1 MEKKYTKII
10 LDKIKEYD
18 SIIIMRH
25 TRPDGDAIGSTMGL
39 RQILRLSFPEK
50 KIRLINSDYSDY
62 VAFLENEDKDVS
74 DNIYKKS
81 LGIVVDTGDVKR
93 ISNKKYELCKELVKI
108 DHHIDNSPYGD
119 ISWVEEERASACEMI
134 AQFYFDNDKELK
146 IDSFA
151 ATAIYTGMITDTGR
165 FKYGVTNSS
174 PFTYAGRLMD
184 LGIDVELLYA
194 HLYAQSFD
202 EMKFKAFVLR
212 NMKITENGVAY
223 VYISRATQ
231 KKYRLNHEQE
241 VETGQQ
247 DRQHDDG
254 PDDSGKA
261 NAGIEHIHY
270 LVVRMEHRQLISN
283 GKEKRRPQR
292 QQKGLREIQD
302 RHRESLGETHVM
314 AHVQIKIREKIHA
327 HQHQAGQKRCH
338 YARLENRSDGIAV
351 KRPKPHLRV
360 LHRSTRPV
368 RNTTASGAQRKKAGW
383 IAEEIALTCMK

>member
-25 TRPDGDAIGSTMGL
+25 TRPDGDAVGSTMGL

-81 LGIVVDTGDVKR
+81 LGIVIDTGDVKR
-93 ISNKKYELCKELVKI
+93 ISNKKYGLCKELIKI

-134 AQFYFDNDKELK
+134 AQFYFDNEKELK

-174 PFTYAGRLMD
+174 PFTYAGKLMD

-194 HLYAQSFD
+194 NLYAQSFD
-202 EMKFKAFVLR
+202 EMKYKAFVLR

-223 VYISRATQ
+223 VYISRVTQ
-231 KKYRLNHEQE
+231 KKYGLNHEEASNCVSYMENIKGSLIWLGFIDNEDKTTRVRLRSRFVTVNQIAE
-241 VETGQQ
+241 KY
-247 DRQHDDG
+247 
-254 PDDSGKA
+254 SG
-261 NAGIEHIHY
+261 G
-270 LVVRMEHRQLISN
+270 
-283 GKEKRRPQR
+283 G
-292 QQKGLREIQD
+292 
-302 RHRESLGETHVM
+302 
-314 AHVQIKIREKIHA
+314 HA
-327 HQHQAGQKRCH
+327 R
-338 YARLENRSDGIAV
+338 
-351 KRPKPHLRV
+351 
-360 LHRSTRPV
+360 
-368 RNTTASGAQRKKAGW
+368 ASGATVHNKEEMNSLIALADETLKQYKKKHKGW
-383 IAEEIALTCMK
+383 I

>member
-25 TRPDGDAIGSTMGL
+25 TRPDGDAVGSTMGL

-74 DNIYKKS
+74 DKIYKKS
-81 LGIVVDTGDVKR
+81 LGIVIDTGDVKR
-93 ISNKKYELCKELVKI
+93 ISNKKYELCKELIKI
-108 DHHIDNSPYGD
+108 DHHIDHSPYGD

-134 AQFYFDNDKELK
+134 ATFYFDNEKELK

-165 FKYGVTNSS
+165 FKDGVTNSS
-174 PFTYAGRLMD
+174 PFTYAGKLMD

-194 HLYAQSFD
+194 YLYAQSFD
-202 EMKFKAFVLR
+202 EMKYKAFVLR

-231 KKYRLNHEQE
+231 KKYGLNHEE
-241 VETGQQ
+241 ASNCVSYMENIKGSLIWLGFIDNEDKTT
-247 DRQHDDG
+247 RVRLRSRFVTVNEIAEKY
-254 PDDSGKA
+254 SG
-261 NAGIEHIHY
+261 G
-270 LVVRMEHRQLISN
+270 
-283 GKEKRRPQR
+283 G
-292 QQKGLREIQD
+292 
-302 RHRESLGETHVM
+302 
-314 AHVQIKIREKIHA
+314 HA
-327 HQHQAGQKRCH
+327 R
-338 YARLENRSDGIAV
+338 
-351 KRPKPHLRV
+351 
-360 LHRSTRPV
+360 
-368 RNTTASGAQRKKAGW
+368 ASGATVHNK
-383 IAEEIALTCMK
+383 EEMNSLIALADETLKQ

>member
-25 TRPDGDAIGSTMGL
+25 TRPDGDAVGSTMGL
-39 RQILRLSFPEK
+39 RQILRLSYPEK

-81 LGIVVDTGDVKR
+81 LGIVIDTGDVKR
-93 ISNKKYELCKELVKI
+93 ISNKKYGLCKELIKI
-108 DHHIDNSPYGD
+108 DHHIDHSPYGG

-134 AQFYFDNDKELK
+134 AQFYFDNEKELK

-174 PFTYAGRLMD
+174 PFTYAGKLMD

-194 HLYAQSFD
+194 YLYAQSFD
-202 EMKFKAFVLR
+202 EMKYKAFVLR

-231 KKYRLNHEQE
+231 KKYGLNHEE
-241 VETGQQ
+241 ASNCVSYMENIKGSLIWLGFIDNEDKTT
-247 DRQHDDG
+247 RVRLRSRFVTVNEIAEKY
-254 PDDSGKA
+254 SG
-261 NAGIEHIHY
+261 G
-270 LVVRMEHRQLISN
+270 
-283 GKEKRRPQR
+283 G
-292 QQKGLREIQD
+292 
-302 RHRESLGETHVM
+302 
-314 AHVQIKIREKIHA
+314 HA
-327 HQHQAGQKRCH
+327 R
-338 YARLENRSDGIAV
+338 
-351 KRPKPHLRV
+351 
-360 LHRSTRPV
+360 
-368 RNTTASGAQRKKAGW
+368 ASGATVHSK
-383 IAEEIALTCMK
+383 EEMNSLIALADETLKQYKKKHKSWI

>member
-25 TRPDGDAIGSTMGL
+25 SRPDGDAVGSTMGL

-74 DNIYKKS
+74 DKIYKQS
-81 LGIVVDTGDVKR
+81 LGIVIDTGDVKR
-93 ISNKKYELCKELVKI
+93 ISNKKYGLCKELIKI

-134 AQFYFDNDKELK
+134 ATFYFDNEKELK

-151 ATAIYTGMITDTGR
+151 ATAIYAGMITDTGR

-174 PFTYAGRLMD
+174 PFIYAGKLLD

-194 HLYAQSFD
+194 NLYAQSFD
-202 EMKFKAFVLR
+202 EMKYKAFVLR

-231 KKYRLNHEQE
+231 KKYGLNHEE
-241 VETGQQ
+241 ASNCVSYMENIKGSLIWLGFIDNEDKTT
-247 DRQHDDG
+247 RVRLRSRFVTVNEIAEKY
-254 PDDSGKA
+254 SG
-261 NAGIEHIHY
+261 G
-270 LVVRMEHRQLISN
+270 
-283 GKEKRRPQR
+283 G
-292 QQKGLREIQD
+292 
-302 RHRESLGETHVM
+302 
-314 AHVQIKIREKIHA
+314 HA
-327 HQHQAGQKRCH
+327 R
-338 YARLENRSDGIAV
+338 
-351 KRPKPHLRV
+351 
-360 LHRSTRPV
+360 
-368 RNTTASGAQRKKAGW
+368 ASGATVHNKEEMNSLIALADETLKQYKKKHKGW
-383 IAEEIALTCMK
+383 I

>member
-25 TRPDGDAIGSTMGL
+25 TRPDGDAVGSTMGL

-50 KIRLINSDYSDY
+50 KIRLINNDYSDY

-74 DNIYKKS
+74 NNIYKKS
-81 LGIVVDTGDVKR
+81 LGIVIDTGDVKR
-93 ISNKKYELCKELVKI
+93 ISNKKYELCKELIKI
-108 DHHIDNSPYGD
+108 DHHIDHSPYGD

-134 AQFYFDNDKELK
+134 ATFYFDNEKELK

-174 PFTYAGRLMD
+174 PFTYAGKLMD

-194 HLYAQSFD
+194 NLYAQSFD
-202 EMKFKAFVLR
+202 EMKYKAFVLR

-231 KKYRLNHEQE
+231 KKYGLNHEEASNCVSYMENIKGSLIWLGFIDNEDKTTRVRLRSRFVTVNQIAE
-241 VETGQQ
+241 KY
-247 DRQHDDG
+247 
-254 PDDSGKA
+254 SG
-261 NAGIEHIHY
+261 G
-270 LVVRMEHRQLISN
+270 
-283 GKEKRRPQR
+283 G
-292 QQKGLREIQD
+292 
-302 RHRESLGETHVM
+302 
-314 AHVQIKIREKIHA
+314 HA
-327 HQHQAGQKRCH
+327 R
-338 YARLENRSDGIAV
+338 
-351 KRPKPHLRV
+351 
-360 LHRSTRPV
+360 
-368 RNTTASGAQRKKAGW
+368 ASGATVHNKEEMNSLIALADETLKQYKKKHKGW
-383 IAEEIALTCMK
+383 I

>member
-18 SIIIMRH
+18 RIIIMRH
-25 TRPDGDAIGSTMGL
+25 TRPDGDAVGSTMGL

-81 LGIVVDTGDVKR
+81 LGIVIDTGDVKR
-93 ISNKKYELCKELVKI
+93 ISNKKYGLCKELIKI
-108 DHHIDNSPYGD
+108 DHHIDHSPYGD

-134 AQFYFDNDKELK
+134 AHFYFDNEKELK

-174 PFTYAGRLMD
+174 PFIYAGKLLDR
-184 LGIDVELLYA
+184 GIDVELLYA
-194 HLYAQSFD
+194 NLYAQSFD
-202 EMKFKAFVLR
+202 EMKYKAFVLR

-231 KKYRLNHEQE
+231 KKYGLNHEEASNCVSYMENIKGSLIWLGFIDNEDKTTRVRLRSRFVTVNQIAE
-241 VETGQQ
+241 KY
-247 DRQHDDG
+247 
-254 PDDSGKA
+254 SG
-261 NAGIEHIHY
+261 G
-270 LVVRMEHRQLISN
+270 
-283 GKEKRRPQR
+283 G
-292 QQKGLREIQD
+292 
-302 RHRESLGETHVM
+302 
-314 AHVQIKIREKIHA
+314 HA
-327 HQHQAGQKRCH
+327 R
-338 YARLENRSDGIAV
+338 
-351 KRPKPHLRV
+351 
-360 LHRSTRPV
+360 
-368 RNTTASGAQRKKAGW
+368 ASGATVHNKEEMNSLIALADETLKQYKKKHKGW
-383 IAEEIALTCMK
+383 I